1 MRNKNYFREWIKA
14 AGIRAI
20 KTIAQSALS
29 MLTVGMAVSDVDW
42 KAVISV
48 SAVAGIYSV
57 LTSIA
62 GLPEVKEINTEGGTE

>member
-1 MRNKNYFREWIKA
+1 MRNPNYFKEWAMA
-14 AGIRAI
+14 AGIRAV
-20 KTIAQSALS
+20 KTVAQSALS
-29 MLTVGMAVSDVDW
+29 VLTVGMVSDVDW

-62 GLPEVKEINTEGGTE
+62 GLPEVKEID